1 MRFGIKS
8 LATRLGLMFAL
19 GSAVLFA
26 AMGQYVY
33 SALQREIADQDQDHL
48 NGMVELVIHT
58 LDQLP
63 SLDVLVR
70 EPALVS
76 HLLIGHGDLKLWV
89 YDDRGRALFSSSDP
103 EVPRSVLAD
112 LAPPYRHPSVA
123 RWWHAEKA
131 SHRVVV
137 AGYHGDGSPPQR
149 ATIVLAL
156 DVSHEAVVLRS
167 FRASVFGSIAGASLI
182 AAALGFLIARQG
194 LRPILRMADAASR
207 ITVHQLDE
215 RLDPARAPQELATLV
230 TAFNTMLARL
240 QDSFSRLSE
249 FSADLAHELRTPL
262 TNLFGRIQV
271 VLSHK
276 RSEREYREALEASV
290 EDVQQLSALVTDML
304 FLAQADNAQTAMERQ
319 TVDLRAEAD
328 NLVEYFGTAAEERGI
343 SIVVEGYGEVQGDR
357 QKLRRALANLL
368 SNAIRHSPDVEP
380 IAVTIT
386 SDAGGSVTVAV
397 TDRGQGI
404 PAEHQVRI
412 FDRFYRAD
420 ASRARHSGGTGLG
433 LAIARSIAQLHGGQ
447 ISVRSVPGSTTFELT
462 LPSSHAATVA
472 TKSA

>member
-149 ATIVLAL
+149 ATIVLEL

-182 AAALGFLIARQG
+182 AAALGFLIARRG

-215 RLDPARAPQELATLV
+215 RLDPARAPEELATLV

-249 FSADLAHELRTPL
+249 FSA
-262 TNLFGRIQV
+262 
-271 VLSHK
+271 
-276 RSEREYREALEASV
+276 
-290 EDVQQLSALVTDML
+290 
-304 FLAQADNAQTAMERQ
+304 
-319 TVDLRAEAD
+319 
-328 NLVEYFGTAAEERGI
+328 
-343 SIVVEGYGEVQGDR
+343 
-357 QKLRRALANLL
+357 
-368 SNAIRHSPDVEP
+368 
-380 IAVTIT
+380 
-386 SDAGGSVTVAV
+386 
-397 TDRGQGI
+397 
-404 PAEHQVRI
+404 
-412 FDRFYRAD
+412 
-420 ASRARHSGGTGLG
+420 
-433 LAIARSIAQLHGGQ
+433 
-447 ISVRSVPGSTTFELT
+447 
-462 LPSSHAATVA
+462 
-472 TKSA
+472 